1 MANRRLFFQLLT
13 SQNCTLV
20 IATSFSIR
28 ILEKLKRN
36 SRRGLRKIEDNNTLV
51 FNVDIC
57 TDKKKIKDRP

>member
-1 MANRRLFFQLLT
+1 MAKRRLSFHLLT
-13 SQNCTLV
+13 SQNCTVV